1 MTKCTNLQ
9 APIDLNVQW
18 DEGPWLWDQRY
29 DYISSNI
36 LCECHLKKS
45 RAWLLFSI
53 IIMLFPKPWFLEP
66 YCNFYHFYN
75 FCNSVG
81 PKLLCRFHLFLLSPN
96 FILSVAEKIL
106 CSETIAKEVSQLHS
120 SNSLLTEKSFN
131 IKYGK
136 M

>member
-1 MTKCTNLQ
+1 MFNETKVLGYEIKGMIIYRQ
-9 APIDLNVQW
+9 IFYMNV
-18 DEGPWLWDQRY
+18 
-29 DYISSNI
+29 I
-36 LCECHLKKS
+36 LRNPELGS
-45 RAWLLFSI
+45 YFLLLSCFF
-53 IIMLFPKPWFLEP
+53 FPKPWFLEP

>member
-1 MTKCTNLQ
+1 MFNETKVLGYEIKGMIIYRQ
-9 APIDLNVQW
+9 ISYMNV
-18 DEGPWLWDQRY
+18 
-29 DYISSNI
+29 I
-36 LCECHLKKS
+36 LRNPELGSHF
-45 RAWLLFSI
+45 LLLSCFF
-53 IIMLFPKPWFLEP
+53 FPKPWFLEP
-66 YCNFYHFYN
+66 YYNFYHFYN
-75 FCNSVG
+75 FCNSMG